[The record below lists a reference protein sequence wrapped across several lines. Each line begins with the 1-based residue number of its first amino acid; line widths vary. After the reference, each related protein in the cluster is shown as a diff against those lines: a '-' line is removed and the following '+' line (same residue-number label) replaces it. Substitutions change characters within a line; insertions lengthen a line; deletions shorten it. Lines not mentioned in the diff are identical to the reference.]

1 MNTSDRSVALLDQA
15 LRRRFHFVGLFP
27 DQEPIKGLLRRYLKK
42 WYGERMSWVAD
53 VLENA
58 NAKLDRNVAI
68 GPSHFMRRDLDHETV
83 GRIWRHSVMPT
94 IEEHYLG
101 QDERIAEF
109 TLEALRPATNPDG
122 DVAATS

>member
-1 MNTSDRSVALLDQA
+1 
-15 LRRRFHFVGLFP
+15 
-27 DQEPIKGLLRRYLKK
+27 LKK
-42 WYGERMSWVAD
+42 WDGERMSWLAD

-94 IEEHYLG
+94 IEEHYFG
-101 QDERIAEF
+101 QEDRIAEF
-109 TLEALRPATNPDG
+109 TPEALRPFTTDDG
-122 DVAATS
+122 DAAPAS